1 MGWPWSA
8 STHRARLDGMAGL
21 PQGARQQAKTPLCRT
36 APRARTPLPAA
47 KPGLRR
53 EVMARSALTCRTRRA
68 WPPHTGAHAQPC
80 SRVLHYRW
88 LNTALSPSRYRS
100 RGNPSPQVRSRP
112 KPASRLTV
120 RQSASHNW
128 AVAPLKI
135 GRHRFSSDARR
146 SWRKGGNGFEA
157 APIEPFQPCP

>member
-1 MGWPWSA
+1 VAVGPRPRIALVLTGW
-8 STHRARLDGMAGL
+8 RGFRKGR
-21 PQGARQQAKTPLCRT
+21 RQQAKTPLCRT

-47 KPGLRR
+47 KPGGRR

-68 WPPHTGAHAQPC
+68 CSPHTVAHAQPC
-80 SRVLHYRW
+80 SRVLHYRR
-88 LNTALSPSRYRS
+88 LNAALSPSRYRS
-100 RGNPSPQVRSRP
+100 CGNPSPHVRSRP

-135 GRHRFSSDARR
+135 GRHRFPSDAQR

-157 APIEPFQPCP
+157 APVESFQPCP